1 MGPRERHRII
11 IIIALSLHSR
21 RREAPNGEKKRE
33 KRGIKRERKLF
44 VPFLCVCVYL
54 CARASSR
61 VFVSLNIALC
71 AVCVHTQRE
80 ALCYK

>member
-33 KRGIKRERKLF
+33 RGIKRERKLF
-44 VPFLCVCVYL
+44 VPFLCVCVFV
-54 CARASSR
+54 R
-61 VFVSLNIALC
+61 VCEL
-71 AVCVHTQRE
+71 
-80 ALCYK
+80 